1 MGKNKADL
9 QSIQKEIKPFPCKEW
24 FQKAY
29 TDPADM
35 APVCRLIRRKHDK
48 VDIAPRPRDDGK
60 PYLVIKVHG
69 FLSGGEVK
77 IRGSKQGR

>member
-1 MGKNKADL
+1 V
-9 QSIQKEIKPFPCKEW
+9 
-24 FQKAY
+24 
-29 TDPADM
+29 